1 VLLRDINNI
10 PLPNI
15 AEMVV
20 HYANNIKEE
29 YDDMINILTKAEP
42 RIIENI
48 RFFNHDELIA
58 IMFSYLKTG
67 TASEMLVEEFVRR
80 V

>member
-1 VLLRDINNI
+1 MLLRDINNI

-29 YDDMINILTKAEP
+29 YDDMINILTKTEP

-67 TASEMLVEEFVRR
+67 TASEMLIEEFVRR

>member
-29 YDDMINILTKAEP
+29 YDDMINILTKTEP

-67 TASEMLVEEFVRR
+67 TASEMLIEEFVRR